1 MARAGLT
8 RVSLS
13 RPGGRL
19 GCTRMTLPPIP
30 ARRQAS
36 HAPSCLHRRK
46 ARAPL
51 STESIDAAKAQCGAL
66 SRWPQILEITNES
79 CSGVERPPP
88 AVLAR
93 RRLAA
98 GFGGLRR
105 LRRRRNA
112 QQRLRRRQ
120 RGAVLASLG
129 GNREKLVPELFGRLR
144 TSSGVLFQRA
154 KDEPFHR
161 LADRSI
167 RRP

>member
-8 RVSLS
+8 RVSLL

-19 GCTRMTLPPIP
+19 GFTPKTLPPIP

-51 STESIDAAKAQCGAL
+51 STESIDATKAQGGAL
-66 SRWPQILEITNES
+66 SRRPQIPEITNES
-79 CSGVERPPP
+79 CSGAERPPA

-93 RRLAA
+93 RWLAA
-98 GFGGLRR
+98 GFRGLRR

-112 QQRLRRRQ
+112 QQGLRRLQ
-120 RGAVLASLG
+120 RGPLLASLG
-129 GNREKLVPELFGRLR
+129 RNRQKLVPELFGRLR
-144 TSSGVLFQRA
+144 TFPRVLFQRA
-154 KDEPFHR
+154 KDERFHR
-161 LADRSI
+161 LA
-167 RRP
+167 